1 MTQLNAV
8 TEPVDFCEL
17 EFHLLDDYLLARAVL
32 FVHRTK
38 SVFQLSDRGIER
50 TLK

>member
-8 TEPVDFCEL
+8 MESIDFCEL
-17 EFHLLDDYLLARAVL
+17 EFHLLDHYLLARAVL
-32 FVHRTK
+32 FVHQTK
-38 SVFQLSDRGIER
+38 SVFQFSDRGIER

>member
-8 TEPVDFCEL
+8 MGPIDFCEL
-17 EFHLLDDYLLARAVL
+17 EFHLLDHYLLARAVL
-32 FVHRTK
+32 FVYRTK
-38 SVFQLSDRGIER
+38 SVFQFSDRGIER

>member
-8 TEPVDFCEL
+8 MGPIDFCEL
-17 EFHLLDDYLLARAVL
+17 EFHLLDHYLLARAVL
-32 FVHRTK
+32 FVYRTK
-38 SVFQLSDRGIER
+38 FVFQFSDRGIER